1 MPEFHLRKPTF
12 TCAASGPFFKQNERI
27 KKFKETEDLNY
38 IYQNELDKACFN
50 HAAAYADSKRLVK
63 RTVSDN
69 ILEGRP
75 YETATDC
82 KFVNMMNITEY

>member
-1 MPEFHLRKPTF
+1 M
-12 TCAASGPFFKQNERI
+12 
-27 KKFKETEDLNY
+27 NY
-38 IYQNELDKACFN
+38 

-75 YETATDC
+75 HETAVDC
-82 KFVNMMNITEY
+82 KFVNMMNITEH